1 MSVLT
6 PARAAFLVAAVGLFA
21 IAGPAIAQTPKANGE
36 TLKIQ
41 NYSGTTGNMHAIVAK
56 AKGFCEKYNF
66 HCEPTTINSSSLGLQ
81 ALIGKSIDVTQG
93 GADLVA
99 ASIVAGADVRIVGLS
114 LPNNVLAVS
123 VRNDV
128 ALPHRPKALSG
139 DHAGFQGQ
147 ENRRRRAWHLE
158 REILQLMLGEV
169 GLKPEDVTYVAIGN
183 PVTGYAALAIG
194 KQIDAIIMYQPLTQ
208 ICQFNKTC
216 ETVID
221 MTVGEGPKSV
231 LATSGSNVI
240 FAMRR
245 EMADGNP
252 ELMKAFYAA
261 MTDTAK
267 WFNDPA
273 NFEELLNIY
282 KPIISFGDLEGAD
295 EMRRSWVK
303 SVISAYSKDLVVKRS
318 GLQQILNDSTSRRSS
333 TRSSRRRTS
342 SGTRRRRFLERGSPR
357 AGIGYCFARAEN
369 LRKIAPITL

>member
-6 PARAAFLVAAVGLFA
+6 PARAAFLAAAVGLVA
-21 IAGPAIAQTPKANGE
+21 IAGTASAQAPKANGE

-66 HCEPTTINSSSLGLQ
+66 HCEPTTINSTSLGLQ

-93 GADLVA
+93 GADLLA
-99 ASIVAGADVRIVGLS
+99 ASILAGADIRIIGLS
-114 LPNNVLAVS
+114 LPNNVLSVS

-128 ALPHRPKALSG
+128 PLAHRKDGYPAMMQDLKGKKIGVAARGTSSEKY
-139 DHAGFQGQ
+139 F
-147 ENRRRRAWHLE
+147 NM
-158 REILQLMLGEV
+158 MLGEG

-183 PVTGYAALAIG
+183 PVTGYAALAVG

-221 MTVGEGPKSV
+221 MTIGEGPKSV
-231 LATSGSNVI
+231 QATSGANVV
-240 FAMRR
+240 FSARR

-261 MTDTAK
+261 MTDTAT

-273 NFEELLNIY
+273 NFEELVTIF

-295 EMRRSWVK
+295 EMRRSWIK
-303 SVISAYSKDLVVKRS
+303 SVIPAYSKDLVVKRS
-318 GLQQILNDSTSRRSS
+318 GLQQILNDS
-333 TRSSRRRTS
+333 
-342 SGTRRRRFLERGSPR
+342 
-357 AGIGYCFARAEN
+357 YDQ
-369 LRKIAPITL
+369 KIIDKKLDAKDVLWDKAPQIP

>member
-6 PARAAFLVAAVGLFA
+6 PARAALFLAAAVGLLA
-21 IAGPAIAQTPKANGE
+21 LCGAASAQVPKANGE

-66 HCEPTTINSSSLGLQ
+66 HCEPTTINSTSLGLQ
-81 ALIGKSIDVTQG
+81 ALIGKSIDVVQG
-93 GADLVA
+93 GSDLVG
-99 ASIVAGADVRIVGLS
+99 ASIIAGADIRIVGLS
-114 LPNNVLAVS
+114 LPANVLAVS

-128 ALPHRPKALSG
+128 PLPHRKDGYPAMMQDFKGKKIGVGARGTSSEKY
-139 DHAGFQGQ
+139 F
-147 ENRRRRAWHLE
+147 NM
-158 REILQLMLGEV
+158 MLADV

-183 PVTGYAALAIG
+183 PVTGYAALAVG

-221 MTVGEGPKSV
+221 MTIGEGPKSV
-231 LATSGSNVI
+231 AATIGSNVT
-240 FAMRR
+240 FTMRR
-245 EMADGNP
+245 DMADGNP

-267 WFNDPA
+267 WFSDPA

-303 SVISAYSKDLVVKRS
+303 SVIPAYSKDLVVKRS
-318 GLQQILNDSTSRRSS
+318 ALQQILDDSYEQKV
-333 TRSSRRRTS
+333 
-342 SGTRRRRFLERGSPR
+342 LDKKLD
-357 AGIGYCFARAEN
+357 AKDV
-369 LRKIAPITL
+369 LWDKAPQIP

>member
-6 PARAAFLVAAVGLFA
+6 SARAGFLAAAVGLFA
-21 IAGPAIAQTPKANGE
+21 IAGQAAAQTPKANGE

-66 HCEPTTINSSSLGLQ
+66 HCEPTTINSTSLGLQ

-99 ASIVAGADVRIVGLS
+99 ASIVAGADIRIVGLS

-128 ALPHRPKALSG
+128 ALPHRKDGYPAIMQDFKGKKIGVAARGTSSEKY
-139 DHAGFQGQ
+139 F
-147 ENRRRRAWHLE
+147 NM
-158 REILQLMLGEV
+158 MLGEV

-183 PVTGYAALAIG
+183 PVTGYAALAVG

-221 MTVGEGPKSV
+221 MTIGEGPKSV

-303 SVISAYSKDLVVKRS
+303 SVITAYSKDLVVKRS
-318 GLQQILNDSTSRRSS
+318 GLQQILNDS
-333 TRSSRRRTS
+333 
-342 SGTRRRRFLERGSPR
+342 
-357 AGIGYCFARAEN
+357 YDQ
-369 LRKIAPITL
+369 KIIDKKLDAKDVLWDKAPQIP

>member
-1 MSVLT
+1 MKIVTS
-6 PARAAFLVAAVGLFA
+6 AALIAAAIGLAGMTGAAV
-21 IAGPAIAQTPKANGE
+21 AQAPKANGE
-36 TLKIQ
+36 TLKFQ

-66 HCEPTTINSSSLGLQ
+66 HCELATINSTSLGLQ

-93 GADLVA
+93 GSDLVA
-99 ASIVAGADVRIVGLS
+99 ASIIAGADIRIVGLS
-114 LPNNVLAVS
+114 LPANVLSVS

-128 ALPHRPKALSG
+128 PLPNRPKGYPAMMQDFKGKKIGVAARGTSSEKYFNMMLS
-139 DHAGFQGQ
+139 
-147 ENRRRRAWHLE
+147 
-158 REILQLMLGEV
+158 EV

-183 PVTGYAALAIG
+183 PVTGYAALAVG

-221 MTVGEGPKSV
+221 MTIGEGPKSV
-231 LATSGSNVI
+231 AATTGSNVI
-240 FAMRR
+240 MAMRR

-261 MTDTAK
+261 MTDTAT

-273 NFEELLNIY
+273 NFEELLSIF

-295 EMRRSWVK
+295 EMRRNWVK
-303 SVISAYSKDLVVKRS
+303 SVIPAYSKDLSVKRS
-318 GLQQILNDSTSRRSS
+318 ALQQILNDSY
-333 TRSSRRRTS
+333 
-342 SGTRRRRFLERGSPR
+342 EQ
-357 AGIGYCFARAEN
+357 
-369 LRKIAPITL
+369 KIIDKQLDYSQVLWDKAPQTP

>member
-6 PARAAFLVAAVGLFA
+6 SARGAFLAAAVGLFA
-21 IAGPAIAQTPKANGE
+21 FASSASAQTPKANGE

-66 HCEPTTINSSSLGLQ
+66 HCEPTTINSTSLGLQ
-81 ALIGKSIDVTQG
+81 ALVGKSIDVTQG
-93 GADLVA
+93 GAD
-99 ASIVAGADVRIVGLS
+99 IRIIGLS
-114 LPNNVLAVS
+114 LPNNVLSVS

-128 ALPHRPKALSG
+128 PLPHRKDGYPAIMQDFKGKKIGVAARGTSSEKY
-139 DHAGFQGQ
+139 F
-147 ENRRRRAWHLE
+147 NM
-158 REILQLMLGEV
+158 MLGEV

-183 PVTGYAALAIG
+183 PVTGYAALAVG

-221 MTVGEGPKSV
+221 MTIGEGPKSV
-231 LATSGSNVI
+231 QATSGSNVV
-240 FAMRR
+240 FGMRR
-245 EMADGNP
+245 DMADGNP

-261 MTDTAK
+261 MTDTAN

-273 NFEELLNIY
+273 NFEELLSIF

-295 EMRRSWVK
+295 EMRRSWIK
-303 SVISAYSKDLVVKRS
+303 SVITAYSKDLVVKRS
-318 GLQQILNDSTSRRSS
+318 GLQQILDDSY
-333 TRSSRRRTS
+333 
-342 SGTRRRRFLERGSPR
+342 EQ
-357 AGIGYCFARAEN
+357 
-369 LRKIAPITL
+369 KIIDKKLDAKDVLWDKAP